1 MDLGKM
7 DLGGADLTVFFKGQL
22 ADWGLNPLLGPS
34 PRRQDLPVP
43 GPTLATAY
51 PLPLAV
57 GDRAF
62 RNWVTDDGGAKADCY
77 ELIVEQPTRL
87 TATLGAEGAA
97 MDFLLGSDRDG
108 NGLIDRPD
116 ERLAQA
122 IAPAGAT
129 EEFDILLNP
138 GRYWLETR
146 SRGRA
151 TPYTLRLESAIAMD
165 APPPV
170 LAGLLRT
177 PPEQVA
183 SAVDWTAFKTNAL
196 PLWNEVAQQAVRN
209 TAPGPTIAARAY
221 AIVNTAAFDAWS
233 AYDGPAVGTQ
243 LGDRLQRPASEDTV
257 QARNAAVSHAA
268 YRALVDLFP
277 SQRSLFDA
285 AMAALD
291 LDPAAGSSPI
301 LSRDDRAR
309 AAIAASRS
317 RSSNQGQTSAQI
329 QAQLLGDRPA
339 QVGRQAAE
347 ALLAARHQDGSN
359 QLGDRGGG
367 PYQDY
372 TGYAPVNGPFT
383 REQPPADPN
392 RWQPLTVPLGNPS
405 GQPQRFLTPQW
416 GNVTPFALETGAQFR
431 PGPPPQFGSP
441 EYEAQHLEV
450 LNLSAALGDRE
461 KVIAEFWEDG
471 PGTSFPPGTWI
482 GFGTFISRR
491 DRHSLDQDI
500 ALFFPLANALLDAS
514 IAAWDVKRAYDSQRP
529 ITGIAALFGDR
540 LVDAW
545 GGPGKGTQKIPANQF
560 LPYQSLTAP
569 TPPFAEYV
577 SGHSTFSSAAAT
589 ILQRATGGDRFGGSF
604 TQAAGANRFDGG
616 ISPQQPVTL
625 TWDTFTEAAQEAGIS
640 RLYGGIHIAAGNEA
654 GQTLGRQ
661 VGDAVWNRAISHLT
675 GQVS

>member
-1 MDLGKM
+1 MDLGA
-7 DLGGADLTVFFKGQL
+7 ADLTVFFRGQL

-51 PLPLAV
+51 PLALEV

-77 ELIVEQPTRL
+77 ELLVEQPTRL

-97 MDFLLGSDRDG
+97 MDLLLGSDRDG
-108 NGLIDRPD
+108 SGRIDRPD

-122 IAPAGAT
+122 IAPEGGQ

-151 TPYTLRLESAIAMD
+151 TPYTLKLSAAIATD
-165 APPPV
+165 TPPPA

-183 SAVDWTAFKTNAL
+183 SAVDWITFKTNSL

-233 AYDGPAVGTQ
+233 AYEGPAVGTQ
-243 LGDRLQRPASEDTV
+243 LGDRLQRPASEDSV

-268 YRALVDLFP
+268 YRALLDLFP
-277 SQRSLFDA
+277 SQRFLFDA
-285 AMAALD
+285 AMAALG
-291 LDPAAGSSPI
+291 LDPAAGTGD
-301 LSRDDRAR
+301 LTGDRA
-309 AAIAASRS
+309 ASSFRS
-317 RSSNQGQTSAQI
+317 QTPIPTKAQR

-372 TGYAPVNGPFT
+372 TGYAPVNGPFS

-392 RWQPLTVPLGNPS
+392 RWQPLTTPLGDPN
-405 GQPQRFLTPQW
+405 GRPQRFLTPHW
-416 GNVTPFALETGAQFR
+416 GTVTPFALETGAQFR

-441 EYEAQHLEV
+441 EYEAQHLEI

-482 GFGTFISRR
+482 GFGSFVSRR
-491 DRHSLDQDI
+491 DRHSLDEDM

-514 IAAWDVKRAYDSQRP
+514 IAAWDVKRTYDSQRP

-540 LVDAW
+540 PVEAW
-545 GGPGKGTQKIPANQF
+545 GGPGKGTQTIPANQF
-560 LPYQSLTAP
+560 LPYQALTAP

-577 SGHSTFSSAAAT
+577 SGHSTFSAAAAT
-589 ILQRATGGDRFGGSF
+589 ILQRVTGSDRFGNSF
-604 TQAAGANRFDGG
+604 TQPAGANRFDGG
-616 ISPQQPVTL
+616 VSPQQPVTL
-625 TWDTFTEAAQEAGIS
+625 AWDTFTAAAQEAGIS

-654 GQTLGRQ
+654 GQTLGQR
-661 VGDAVWNRAISHLT
+661 VGDAVWNRAIAHLT